1 MWRLD
6 EVTDMKSTDNKNFWS
21 RWAAR
26 YDKAMSGSGKLYGH
40 ILSNMKQVL
49 NRDMTAL
56 ELACGTGLLSVK
68 IAPMV
73 KHLEATDFS
82 EEMIAQAKRKTH
94 SSKLHFSVQDATKL
108 PYAPETFDA
117 VIISNALHIM
127 PDPKAALE
135 NIRRVLKTD
144 GVLIAPTFTAAG
156 SIGGRMRIRIMELS
170 GFKVFH
176 KWTPESYL
184 AFLRDNGFEIQKSK
198 VIKDGLTLTY
208 AEAKQKNQSEESL

>member
-1 MWRLD
+1 MIC
-6 EVTDMKSTDNKNFWS
+6 EVNRGKSEDNKNFWS
-21 RWAAR
+21 RWAAK
-26 YDKAMSGSGKLYGH
+26 YDRTMSSSSKLYQN

-49 NRDMTAL
+49 NPNMTVL
-56 ELACGTGLLSVK
+56 ELACGTGLLSVE
-68 IAPMV
+68 IAPMI

-82 EEMIAQAKRKTH
+82 EEMIAEAKKKTQ
-94 SSKLHFSVQDATKL
+94 SSKPHFSVQDATQL

-127 PDPKAALE
+127 PDPKAALD
-135 NIRRVLKTD
+135 NIRCVLKDD

-156 SIGGRMRIRIMELS
+156 SVLGRLKIQIMEFS

-184 AFLRDNGFEIQKSK
+184 EFLKENGFFIRKSEIFGGS
-198 VIKDGLTLTY
+198 LTLTY
-208 AEAKQKNQSEESL
+208 AEAKKNNRLEESL